1 MENHLDS
8 EWTQLVKDAMSSGV
22 SKEQFREFLEF
33 TKWKQDQNNNRKK
46 CLQTALLFLLKRGIP
61 AFFIIF
67 LRHLLDER

>member
-33 TKWKQDQNNNRKK
+33 TKWKQDQK
-46 CLQTALLFLLKRGIP
+46 
-61 AFFIIF
+61 
-67 LRHLLDER
+67 

>member
-33 TKWKQDQNNNRKK
+33 TKWKQDQNNRKK
-46 CLQTALLFLLKRGIP
+46 CLQTALFFKKARNPRFLIYYLSSP
-61 AFFIIF
+61 SA
-67 LRHLLDER
+67 